1 MATISASRPDYDAHV
16 RATRSTFPEVA
27 RDLREI
33 LGAKLCAY
41 LGSVKETR
49 AVHQWADGSR
59 KPNSDVQRRLR
70 TALQAAAPIADADS
84 AAVAQAWFQ
93 GLNPQLGDRSP
104 LRLLRE
110 GDIDEVGP
118 EVIGAARAFL
128 AGG

>member
-1 MATISASRPDYDAHV
+1 MTTAPIARPDYDAHV
-16 RATRSTFPEVA
+16 RAIRSTFPEVVREV
-27 RDLREI
+27 RDI
-33 LGAKLCAY
+33 LGAKICAY

-49 AVHQWADGSR
+49 AIRQWADGSR
-59 KPNSDVQRRLR
+59 KPNAEVQRRLR
-70 TALQAAAPIADADS
+70 VALQAAAPIAAADS
-84 AAVAQAWFQ
+84 PAVAQAWFQ
-93 GLNPQLGDRSP
+93 GLNPQLEDRSP